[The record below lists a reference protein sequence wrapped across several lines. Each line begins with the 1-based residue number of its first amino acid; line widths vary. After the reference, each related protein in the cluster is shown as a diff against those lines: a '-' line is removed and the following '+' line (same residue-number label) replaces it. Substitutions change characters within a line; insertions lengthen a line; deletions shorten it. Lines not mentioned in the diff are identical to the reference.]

1 MNGQRVMITGM
12 GAVSPYGA
20 GVDAF
25 WQGLVRGASAV
36 GREPAVEAIGGVR
49 SKVAA
54 VVPEL
59 DVRVI
64 DRKKRRFMSNMSIY
78 ATLAA
83 MEAVAQ
89 SGLAPEH
96 IARRST
102 GLCLGSTLGSPCEL
116 EDFFRQWVQTNS
128 IDNVKSTFFFKI
140 MNHSCVANVAQS
152 LGIRGRII
160 APSAA
165 CATGALAIGMAAEM
179 VATGQQEIVLCG
191 GADEHHVAA
200 TAVFDIM
207 NAASCRYNDT
217 PEATPRPFDR
227 DRDGVVCSE
236 GAGMLVLESLEHA
249 RARGAQI
256 LGEILGFAT
265 LSSPGSLAHPDSGTI
280 QECIEAAL
288 DSAKIP
294 PGKVDYVNA
303 HATATEHGDLAE
315 CAAVTGALGAA
326 APVSSL
332 KGHFGHA
339 MAASG
344 SLESIAC
351 VKMISESTLI
361 PTRNLHTPD
370 AACQHM
376 NLPVKVTG
384 CSLQVVL
391 KNSFALGGVNVAL
404 VIGRSSA

>member
-1 MNGQRVMITGM
+1 MIGRRVVVTGL

-20 GVDAF
+20 GVEAL
-25 WQGLVRGASAV
+25 WQGLVRGESAV
-36 GREPAVEAIGGVR
+36 RSAPHELGGLR

-54 VVPEL
+54 MVPEL
-59 DVRVI
+59 DVRAI

-89 SGLAPEH
+89 AGLEPVHLEQ
-96 IARRST
+96 RST
-102 GLCLGSTLGSPCEL
+102 GLCLGSTIGSPCEL
-116 EDFFRQWVQTNS
+116 ESFFRQWVQDNS
-128 IDNVKSTFFFKI
+128 VENMKSTFFFKI
-140 MNHSCVANVAQS
+140 MNHSCVANVAQA

-179 VATGQQEIVLCG
+179 IATGQQEVVLCG
-191 GADEHHVAA
+191 GADEHHVAT
-200 TAVFDIM
+200 TAVFDVM
-207 NAASCRYNDT
+207 NAASHRYNDT
-217 PEATPRPFDR
+217 PAATPRPFDR

-236 GAGMLVLESLEHA
+236 GAGVLVLESLEHA
-249 RARGAQI
+249 VARGARI
-256 LGEILGFAT
+256 LGELMGFAT

-280 QECIEAAL
+280 QECVLAAL
-288 DSAKIP
+288 ASARVS
-294 PGKVDYVNA
+294 PGEVDYVNA

-315 CAAVTGALGAA
+315 CAAVEGALGAA
-326 APVSSL
+326 TPLSSL

-351 VKMISESTLI
+351 LKMISEGMII
-361 PTRNLHTPD
+361 PTRNLDAPD
-370 AACQHM
+370 AACRHM
-376 NLPVKVTG
+376 NLPVTVTG
-384 CSLQVVL
+384 RALRVVL

-404 VIGRSSA
+404 VMGRYAS